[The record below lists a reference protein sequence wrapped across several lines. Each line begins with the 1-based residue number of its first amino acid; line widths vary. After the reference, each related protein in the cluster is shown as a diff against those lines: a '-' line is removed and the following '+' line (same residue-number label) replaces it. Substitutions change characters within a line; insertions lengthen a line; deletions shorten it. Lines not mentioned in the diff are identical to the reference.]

1 MIVYDFFKKFGKI
14 RQQRNRSVVSKKL
27 GSSASK
33 MGIIF
38 AIVSLFGKMP
48 FSRDRLVISAKG
60 AEIR

>member
-1 MIVYDFFKKFGKI
+1 MTFYEKFGKI

-33 MGIIF
+33 MRIIF
-38 AIVSLFGKMP
+38 AILSLSGKTP

>member
-1 MIVYDFFKKFGKI
+1 MTFYKKFGKI

-38 AIVSLFGKMP
+38 EILSLSGKMP
-48 FSRDRLVISAKG
+48 FSRDRLVISVKG